1 MPTRDYRKYNIR
13 FLSFILGSSLLLL
26 IFCQYEPSLKQH
38 EPKKQNIYGVR
49 SKTVEVDLEQ
59 GEKKFCITYEGNEM
73 DLDLKDNK
81 GNRCEL
87 AVNNLFESYPGEKIT
102 EIKSSGKYYLDVK
115 AAGFWQ
121 VTIIDNN

>member
-1 MPTRDYRKYNIR
+1 MLTRDYKKYNIG

-26 IFCQYEPSLKQH
+26 IFCQYQPSLKQP
-38 EPKKQNIYGVR
+38 EPKKQNLYGVR
-49 SKTVEVDLEQ
+49 NKTVEVDLKK
-59 GEKKFCITYEGNEM
+59 GGKKFCITYEGREM
-73 DLDLKDNK
+73 DLDLKDYE

-87 AVNNLFESYPGEKIT
+87 AVNNLFENYPGEKIT
-102 EIKSSGKYYLDVK
+102 EIKNSGKYYLDVK